1 MITGGVFSSAY
12 PQVTPSD
19 EKVLDDFSQMMERVK
34 VRMSSGTSFGL
45 ENISKSLVVA
55 QPVIGA
61 LRRQLTA
68 FWPWVLTICTSRLH
82 SKTSDNSD
90 LLVHWV
96 ESPQV
101 RLRKQWVLHY
111 RQF

>member
-1 MITGGVFSSAY
+1 MT
-12 PQVTPSD
+12 
-19 EKVLDDFSQMMERVK
+19 ERVK
-34 VRMSSGTSFGL
+34 ARMASGTPLRL
-45 ENISKSLVVA
+45 ENIPKSLVVA

-101 RLRKQWVLHY
+101 QLRKQWALHY